1 MGSRLLSRL
10 AGPSAACPASACR
23 TPLPCGP
30 TTLRAAWVSP
40 TATCSTF
47 AKPSGPV
54 NRLQDAR
61 MSVVDIPA
69 AAAPRRPARLAPLRA
84 AAVTT
89 DGPATTASP
98 DDTTAT
104 ASPATAES
112 ASSSSAFS
120 ALGLIPEL
128 QSALAKL
135 NIGEPTEIQV
145 GFASLPSTM
154 PSGRAHQHCHW
165 NPAGSAVA
173 QPCCH
178 RCSACAPRPRS
189 IICKCLVLVQDICVA
204 AYQYLQL
211 LSHFALASNIIAVA
225 APAWPLPPSAS
236 QQHITGPSSSHP
248 VPFFPPFTHRPG
260 PYRPSC
266 LVGTTSWPPTRAQ
279 ARLWHICCPL

>member
-1 MGSRLLSRL
+1 MLSRL

-61 MSVVDIPA
+61 MSVVNIPA

-98 DDTTAT
+98 DDDTATT
-104 ASPATAES
+104 ASPATAEP
-112 ASSSSAFS
+112 ASSSSAFA

-145 GFASLPSTM
+145 GLALLPPTM
-154 PSGRAHQHCHW
+154 L
-165 NPAGSAVA
+165 PAGVLTSTATGTQRAA
-173 QPCCH
+173 QLETL
-178 RCSACAPRPRS
+178 AA
-189 IICKCLVLVQDICVA
+189 IDILLVRRV
-204 AYQYLQL
+204 
-211 LSHFALASNIIAVA
+211 
-225 APAWPLPPSAS
+225 
-236 QQHITGPSSSHP
+236 
-248 VPFFPPFTHRPG
+248 RE
-260 PYRPSC
+260 
-266 LVGTTSWPPTRAQ
+266 AQ
-279 ARLWHICCPL
+279 AAGALC